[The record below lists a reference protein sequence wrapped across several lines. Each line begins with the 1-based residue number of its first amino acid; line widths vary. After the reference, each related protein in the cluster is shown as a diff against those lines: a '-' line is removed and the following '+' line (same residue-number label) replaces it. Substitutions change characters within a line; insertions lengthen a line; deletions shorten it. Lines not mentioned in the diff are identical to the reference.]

1 MINKM
6 TKQSHIKG
14 CIMKIG
20 ILGMLILAGIGF
32 YSCDDITKGY
42 LETDE
47 AGYVTDTLRI
57 AADPGNGD
65 TIPYQSE
72 KIQGVIG
79 TFPIH
84 YELAA
89 LRDDSGREVG
99 AGITS
104 QVEVVLTGVF
114 RIAKD
119 HTIPVGTYRADLRV
133 WNLGRSF
140 VLPGIYTIVV
150 GPAAETAASGSREEG

>member
-1 MINKM
+1 MSPIR
-6 TKQSHIKG
+6 SGLPPI
-14 CIMKIG
+14 
-20 ILGMLILAGIGF
+20 
-32 YSCDDITKGY
+32 
-42 LETDE
+42 
-47 AGYVTDTLRI
+47 
-57 AADPGNGD
+57 PGSRD

-79 TFPIH
+79 TFPIY

-89 LRDDSGREVG
+89 LRDDSGREVR
-99 AGITS
+99 AGIAS

-114 RIAKD
+114 RIAKE

-150 GPAAETAASGSREEG
+150 EPAAETADSGSREEG

>member
-1 MINKM
+1 
-6 TKQSHIKG
+6 
-14 CIMKIG
+14 MKTG
-20 ILGMLILAGIGF
+20 ILGIWVLLWTGL

-42 LETDE
+42 LETGE
-47 AGYVTDTLRI
+47 AEYVTDTLRI
-57 AADPGNGD
+57 VLDPGSTD
-65 TIPYQSE
+65 SIPYQSE

-89 LRDDSGREVG
+89 LQDESGKEVETQI
-99 AGITS
+99 AS
-104 QVEVVLTGVF
+104 QVRVVLTGVF
-114 RIAKD
+114 QIEKN
-119 HTIPVGTYRADLRV
+119 HTMPVGVYTVDLRV

-150 GPAAETAASGSREEG
+150 EPAGTAEEEHKDGR

>member
-1 MINKM
+1 M
-6 TKQSHIKG
+6 
-14 CIMKIG
+14 
-20 ILGMLILAGIGF
+20 
-32 YSCDDITKGY
+32 
-42 LETDE
+42 
-47 AGYVTDTLRI
+47 
-57 AADPGNGD
+57 
-65 TIPYQSE
+65 
-72 KIQGVIG
+72 IG

-89 LRDDSGREVG
+89 LRDDSGREVV
-99 AGITS
+99 AVIAS

-119 HTIPVGTYRADLRV
+119 HTIPCALPIYHTIPVGTYRADLRV

-150 GPAAETAASGSREEG
+150 EPAAETADSGSREEG

>member
-1 MINKM
+1 
-6 TKQSHIKG
+6 
-14 CIMKIG
+14 
-20 ILGMLILAGIGF
+20 MLILAGIGF

-42 LETDE
+42 LETGE

-57 AADPGNGD
+57 ALA
-65 TIPYQSE
+65 
-72 KIQGVIG
+72 
-79 TFPIH
+79 PIY

-89 LRDDSGREVG
+89 LRDDSGREVE
-99 AGITS
+99 AVIAS

-150 GPAAETAASGSREEG
+150 EPAAETAASGSREEG

>member
-1 MINKM
+1 M
-6 TKQSHIKG
+6 
-14 CIMKIG
+14 
-20 ILGMLILAGIGF
+20 
-32 YSCDDITKGY
+32 
-42 LETDE
+42 
-47 AGYVTDTLRI
+47 
-57 AADPGNGD
+57 
-65 TIPYQSE
+65 PYQSE

-89 LRDDSGREVG
+89 LRDDSGREVE
-99 AGITS
+99 AVIAS

-150 GPAAETAASGSREEG
+150 EPAAETAASGSREEG

>member
-1 MINKM
+1 M
-6 TKQSHIKG
+6 S
-14 CIMKIG
+14 IMKIG

-42 LETDE
+42 LETGE

-57 AADPGNGD
+57 ALAPDSRD
-65 TIPYQSE
+65 SIPYQSE

-79 TFPIH
+79 TFPIY

-89 LRDDSGREVG
+89 LRDDSGREVE
-99 AGITS
+99 AVIAS

-150 GPAAETAASGSREEG
+150 EPAAETAASGSREEG

>member
-1 MINKM
+1 MKGNSVKIQMIKEY
-6 TKQSHIKG
+6 
-14 CIMKIG
+14 IMKIG

-42 LETDE
+42 LETGE
-47 AGYVTDTLRI
+47 AGYVTDTLSR
-57 AADPGNGD
+57 DS
-65 TIPYQSE
+65 IPYQSE

-79 TFPIH
+79 TFPIY

-89 LRDDSGREVG
+89 LRDDSGREVE
-99 AGITS
+99 AVIAS

-150 GPAAETAASGSREEG
+150 EPAAETAASGSREEG